1 MPARTPYDI
10 HPLFVNA
17 MNAEDLDALVAL
29 YEPQG
34 TLVPQP
40 GEVVTGTEAIRQGLQ
55 GFLAMKPTIRI
66 ETRHI
71 LQTGDLALL
80 RSQWTIDCTGPDGRP
95 VKMAGNGTE
104 VARRQADGTW
114 LLVIDHPFGAD

>member
-1 MPARTPYDI
+1 MPARTAYDI

>member
-1 MPARTPYDI
+1 MPAHTAHDI
-10 HPLFVNA
+10 HPQFVKA
-17 MNAEDLDALVAL
+17 MNAGDLGALVAL

-40 GEVVTGTEAIRQGLQ
+40 GQMVTGTEAIRRGLQ

-66 ETRHI
+66 ETKHV
-71 LQTGDLALL
+71 LQAGDLALL
-80 RSQWTIDCTGPDGRP
+80 RSQWIIDCTGPDGQP
-95 VKMAGNGTE
+95 MKMAGSGTE